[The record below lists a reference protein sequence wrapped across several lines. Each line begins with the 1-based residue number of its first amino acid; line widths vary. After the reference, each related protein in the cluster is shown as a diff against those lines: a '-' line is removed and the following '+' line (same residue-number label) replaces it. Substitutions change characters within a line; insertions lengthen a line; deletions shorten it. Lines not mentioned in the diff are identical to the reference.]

1 MIEDNNLSKRLS
13 KVQGQVEGIQKMVSE
28 NRNCLDVIQQ
38 IAAVRSAL
46 AKVGVEL
53 LKKETSTCIKENE
66 NFEKLLDSLFKLS

>member
-1 MIEDNNLSKRLS
+1 
-13 KVQGQVEGIQKMVSE
+13 MVSE

-66 NFEKLLDSLFKLS
+66 KFEKLLDSLFKLS